1 MSVSLADLILP
12 VVCFIICSIVL
23 ILDLKVN
30 YDYNN
35 LRSLKKSIFPIVCWI
50 IVTTLFFIQ
59 VAFYIVGRL
68 Q

>member
-1 MSVSLADLILP
+1 MSVSLTDLILP

-23 ILDLKVN
+23 ILDLRVN

-50 IVTTLFFIQ
+50 IVTILFFIQ

>member
-12 VVCFIICSIVL
+12 VVCFIICSIAL

-50 IVTTLFFIQ
+50 IVTILFFIQ

>member
-23 ILDLKVN
+23 ILDLRVN
-30 YDYNN
+30 YYNN

-50 IVTTLFFIQ
+50 IVTILFFIQ

>member
-1 MSVSLADLILP
+1 MSVSLADLILS
-12 VVCFIICSIVL
+12 VVCIIICSIVL
-23 ILDLKVN
+23 ILDLRVN
-30 YDYNN
+30 YDNNN

-50 IVTTLFFIQ
+50 IVTILFFIQ